1 MTVEKYLPRPN
12 RRITALANGVL
23 YRAIVTL
30 PNFMIEPE
38 QPFEERIVFY
48 EASGKEDYG
57 RHLEALLAKAWCID
71 TINWCDQGFIANIYS
86 AEELLS
92 EGCNAGRENDLAL
105 FEIGWGGKG
114 IDAVGPDAIH
124 YARKGRVDLFVTPR
138 VARRL
143 HDALDAIDLL
153 YQLDARGRDKP

>member
-1 MTVEKYLPRPN
+1 MEKYQPKPN
-12 RRITALANGVL
+12 NRITALANGVL

-30 PNFMIEPE
+30 PNFMAERD
-38 QPFEERIVFY
+38 QPYDERIVFY
-48 EASGKEDYG
+48 EAPGKEDYG
-57 RHLEALLAKAWCID
+57 RHLEALLAKTWCLD
-71 TINWCDQGFIANIYS
+71 TINWCHQGFIYNIYS

-92 EGCNAGRENDLAL
+92 ERSKAGQENDLAL

-114 IDAVGPDAIH
+114 IDAVGPEAIH

-143 HDALDAIDLL
+143 QDALDAIDLL
-153 YQLDARGRDKP
+153 YQVDARGRDKP